1 MSRAAWAC
9 PSPWSRSPLWADAVD
24 EVVEPELELPLERG
38 RCGLGLVPV
47 EVTGDVWVVP
57 DGDLHGDLTFP
68 QGGLAGWRSAGDVK
82 KHGADGVVQQSPMRG
97 EGG

>member
-1 MSRAAWAC
+1 MPNQDGKDR
-9 PSPWSRSPLWADAVD
+9 
-24 EVVEPELELPLERG
+24 ELELPLERG

-68 QGGLAGWRSAGDVK
+68 QGGLAGWRMGWSSTRIA
-82 KHGADGVVQQSPMRG
+82 RG
-97 EGG
+97 KTWRPGEPRRQR